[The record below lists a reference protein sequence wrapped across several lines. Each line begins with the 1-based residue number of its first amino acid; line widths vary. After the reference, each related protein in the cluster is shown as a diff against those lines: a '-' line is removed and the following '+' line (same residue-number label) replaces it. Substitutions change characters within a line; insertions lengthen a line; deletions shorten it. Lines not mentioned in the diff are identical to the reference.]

1 MAAAL
6 FCPSP
11 VRPAASAGPPPV
23 REWKPLARVI
33 FGKCRVYRKRA
44 SVGVQC
50 QRRRPIGRRAETEP
64 LCCGRIDESVKSS
77 REGNTLLPSFLFI
90 SFTFSKRMRIFILHR
105 NDPKSVIALVVFFVF
120 FRVPMSFGEEG
131 LIYLMQESISFCLL
145 EIFLIIMKNKKRAS
159 RR

>member
-1 MAAAL
+1 
-6 FCPSP
+6 
-11 VRPAASAGPPPV
+11 
-23 REWKPLARVI
+23 
-33 FGKCRVYRKRA
+33 
-44 SVGVQC
+44 
-50 QRRRPIGRRAETEP
+50 
-64 LCCGRIDESVKSS
+64 
-77 REGNTLLPSFLFI
+77 
-90 SFTFSKRMRIFILHR
+90 MRIFILHR